1 MPILRR
7 PLCLLLAI
15 SFATAPA
22 YAQKGKPSAPSGLQA
37 PADVDTAEQLY
48 AKLDYE
54 AAKTV
59 SERVLKKSGLT
70 HDQLVRAYR
79 VLAVTAAILD
89 SHEEAREA
97 FLQLLVLDPDYAV
110 DPNLGPKVTTP
121 FMEARGEY
129 RTLTS
134 KPGVEVVANVRTD
147 GGQLR
152 VTTRDPRRMVKK
164 VTVGYRWTSSGEYTV
179 SQIAVGDGVP
189 VEVAAAPAGRTRLD
203 FYAQA
208 LDERDNSVLE
218 SGNPAVPKS
227 AFAEASRGGGGGGGG
242 GTGGGGG
249 VLSSPFFWIFAGAAV
264 AGGGTALFFA
274 LRPEDPATK
283 ASLAPQIRCGTDI
296 CK

>member
-1 MPILRR
+1 MPVLRR

-15 SFATAPA
+15 SFATAPV
-22 YAQKGKPSAPSGLQA
+22 YAQKGKPAAPTGLQA

-54 AAKTV
+54 AAKSV
-59 SERVLKKSGLT
+59 AERVLKKSNLT

-89 SHEEAREA
+89 AHEEAQEA
-97 FLQLLVLDPDYAV
+97 FLQLLTLDPDYTV
-110 DPNLGPKVTTP
+110 DPNLGPKVTQP
-121 FMEARGEY
+121 FMEARGQY

-134 KPGVEVVANVRTD
+134 KPGVEVVTSVRTD

-152 VTTRDPRRMVKK
+152 VTTRDPRKMVKK

-179 SQIAVGDGVP
+179 SQIAVGDGIP
-189 VEVAAAPAGRTRLD
+189 VEVSAAPGGRTRLD

-208 LDERDNSVLE
+208 LDERDNAVLE

-227 AFAEASRGGGGGGGG
+227 AFAEAGPKGGAGPGPG
-242 GTGGGGG
+242 GGGGG
-249 VLSSPFFWIFAGAAV
+249 VLSSPLFWIFAGAAV

-283 ASLAPQIRCGTDI
+283 ASLAPQIRCGSDI